1 MPKPSNFNTIRY
13 SSTIPNE
20 VLEQLDIFRNELERA
35 YFSKVLLRITEH
47 SKETI
52 EIGIEIQSNFWL
64 SESIHYYN
72 NHNWLKEK
80 NNHSIFKL
88 QQLYNSYTKLRRNSP
103 ISIDISEFSLYLL
116 DTSLIISKIANNSI
130 VNQIENILS
139 SLVTNIDNLVAA
151 SPSLELPTEIHLP
164 LFYENKESL
173 TNILEKSYFR
183 LWGLYYESEEDPVI
197 YDINTNT
204 IFKRDLFLVNH
215 IDIMENL

>member
-20 VLEQLDIFRNELERA
+20 VLEQLDIFRNELEKA

-130 VNQIENILS
+130 VNQLENILS
-139 SLVTNIDNLVAA
+139 SLVTNIDNLIAA

-164 LFYENKESL
+164 LFYENKASL

-197 YDINTNT
+197 YDIDTNT